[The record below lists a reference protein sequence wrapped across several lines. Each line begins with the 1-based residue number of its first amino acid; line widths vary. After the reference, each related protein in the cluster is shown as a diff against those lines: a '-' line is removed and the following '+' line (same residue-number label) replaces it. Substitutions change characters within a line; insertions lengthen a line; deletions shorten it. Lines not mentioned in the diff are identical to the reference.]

1 MSAETPLDGGTRALL
16 ELSAALGGG
25 DAADRD
31 GALEDAAARVREGSL
46 TDRAVEEAIL
56 QAHLFAGYPASLTAL
71 GRWREIGP
79 SRDGRR
85 EERGDRSSPGAGP
98 VGAAERRERGER
110 LCRRIY
116 GSAYEKLRRNV
127 RRLHPAMDRWM
138 VEEGYGRVLARPGL
152 DVRRRELCVVALLA
166 AADWPVQLESHL
178 RGALNVGAE
187 PDRVEAALAAGASR
201 AAPGAARRARERW
214 QRVTSEAER

>member
-1 MSAETPLDGGTRALL
+1 VTAETALDAGTRVLV

-31 GALEDAAARVREGSL
+31 GALEDAAARVREGRL
-46 TDRAVEEAIL
+46 TERAVEEALL

-79 SRDGRR
+79 SRDGGTG
-85 EERGDRSSPGAGP
+85 EPGDRPSPGGGS
-98 VGAAERRERGER
+98 VGAPDRRERGER

-127 RRLHPAMDRWM
+127 RQLHPAMDRWM

-152 DVRRRELCVVALLA
+152 DVRTRELCVVALLA

-178 RGALNVGAE
+178 RGALNVGTE
-187 PDRVEAALAAGASR
+187 RERVEAALAAGADR
-201 AAPGAARRARERW
+201 AGREAAERARDRW
-214 QRVTSEAER
+214 RRVTSEADR